1 MEYPSLDKPKAGA
14 VRFNT
19 DSSHLEIYDGNQ
31 WSDILS
37 TSPELQTG
45 GTRAL
50 IGAGY
55 DGSAYIKNIDYFNV
69 ESTGIAEDFGDI
81 QNISGWLGALADRTR
96 AVFLGDGNT
105 GGNEDNCSYVTIASG
120 GTAATFGNLSTD
132 DNYFSGLAS
141 STRGV
146 RGGGYGPVAIN
157 TIDYCT
163 IQSAG
168 HFKDFGDLTGAS
180 VTGKLTH
187 GSGISSPTRGMW
199 GGGSYYNPGAVV
211 VNNIDYITIASTGDS
226 TDFGDIIQAR
236 KAVAGCAN
244 SVRGIWSGG
253 YTPTYVSTMD
263 YVTLASTGN
272 ATNFGDSTWAGAY
285 KSGASSPTR
294 GTWSGGRLQPS
305 PGREKTIDQVTIAT
319 TGNAIDFGDLV
330 TNHDGAGGCSNAHGG
345 LG

>member
-1 MEYPSLDKPKAGA
+1 M
-14 VRFNT
+14 
-19 DSSHLEIYDGNQ
+19 
-31 WSDILS
+31 
-37 TSPELQTG
+37 
-45 GTRAL
+45 

-69 ESTGIAEDFGDI
+69 DTTGNAADFGDI

-168 HFKDFGDLTGAS
+168 DFKDFGDLTGAS

-187 GSGISSPTRGMW
+187 GSGVSSPTRGMW
-199 GGGSYYNPGAVV
+199 GGGSYYNPGATV
-211 VNNIDYITIASTGDS
+211 
-226 TDFGDIIQAR
+226 
-236 KAVAGCAN
+236 
-244 SVRGIWSGG
+244 
-253 YTPTYVSTMD
+253 
-263 YVTLASTGN
+263 
-272 ATNFGDSTWAGAY
+272 
-285 KSGASSPTR
+285 
-294 GTWSGGRLQPS
+294 
-305 PGREKTIDQVTIAT
+305 E
-319 TGNAIDFGDLV
+319 
-330 TNHDGAGGCSNAHGG
+330 SN
-345 LG
+345 